1 MFRLF
6 QKHRERVKK
15 YLLVF
20 FLTIVSLGMILVFTP
35 LGGGDLQQG
44 GSTDVLA
51 SIGGAKITMQDL
63 RDRIDT
69 RLRNSSLGS
78 NPQLVPV
85 VAGTM
90 LDQMVLNQAM
100 GMQARKMGLEVS
112 DQELRAALQQLPW
125 LYPNGKFVG
134 MQQYQ
139 NFVSQQMGISTQEFE
154 DEIRQ
159 SLLIQKIQ
167 AVVSDGVSV
176 TPAEVREAYN
186 QRYMKAKIQYVVF
199 DPSKFLKAVP
209 VTDKDLQAYFQK
221 NAARYQQKEQRQAQY
236 VLITPDD
243 VRANVNVS
251 DVEMKQ
257 YYTSHLEDYRVPDR
271 VKVSH
276 ILFKTTGKS
285 PEQVK
290 QLEKTATDVLA
301 KIKAGANFADM
312 AKKYSED
319 TSAQNGGDIGWI
331 THGQTV
337 KEFEDTAFNMAP
349 GQVSGLVH
357 TTYGI
362 HIIKVF
368 DKQTAHL
375 QSFNDVQSA
384 IHDTLMKQK
393 MAAALEAYADQLET
407 KLKANPKQ
415 FASVAKQAGL
425 EVKQTPLYQYSQ
437 TVPDFGSN
445 DAFQNLSFQLRQ
457 DEVGQP
463 ITVPKGTAIIQV
475 TQIVPAHTPKLDDVR
490 ARVEEDYRA
499 AQSQTLAHQKA
510 QAFAEAAKKGDF
522 AKLAKSGGYDLQE
535 SKDFTQQ
542 DTVPNLG
549 PGQGV
554 PEAFTLQAGQT
565 SGVLTAEG
573 NDVVIHVLTH
583 TPPDESGFAAQ
594 QADIREQLLTQ
605 KRALA
610 YEIYRQNLKKE
621 LIASGQLKM
630 NEQGMKTFLA
640 SYSTQQ

>member
-6 QKHRERVKK
+6 KKHREKVKK

-20 FLTIVSLGMILVFTP
+20 FLGIVSLSMVIMFTP
-35 LGGGDLQQG
+35 LGGGNTTQG
-44 GSTDVLA
+44 SADVLA
-51 SIGGAKITMQDL
+51 SVGGTQITMQDL
-63 RDRIDT
+63 RTQIDGW
-69 RLRNSSLGS
+69 LRNSQSES
-78 NPQLVPV
+78 NSHMVPMI
-85 VAGTM
+85 AGTM
-90 LDQMVLNQAM
+90 LDSMVLNRAM
-100 GMQARKMGLEVS
+100 AMQAKKMGLEVS
-112 DQELRAALQQLPW
+112 RQELMAALEKMPW

-134 MQQYQ
+134 MAQYQ
-139 NFVSQQMGISTQEFE
+139 NFVSQQMGITTQEFE
-154 DEIRQ
+154 DQIRQ
-159 SLLIQKIQ
+159 NLLLQKIQ

-176 TPAEVREAYN
+176 TPAELHEAYN

-199 DPSKFLKAVP
+199 DPSKFLKTVP
-209 VTDKDLQAYFQK
+209 ITDKDLQDYFKK
-221 NAARYQQKEQRQAQY
+221 NASHYEQKEQRQVQY

-243 VRANVNVS
+243 VRANVNVT
-251 DVEMKQ
+251 DAEMKQ
-257 YYTSHLEDYRVPDR
+257 YYTSHLSDYRVPDR
-271 VKVSH
+271 VKVAH

-285 PEQVK
+285 PEEVK
-290 QLEKTATDVLA
+290 NLEKTAEDVLA
-301 KIKAGANFADM
+301 KIKAGADFADM
-312 AKKYSED
+312 AKKYSQD
-319 TSAQNGGDIGWI
+319 TSASNGGNIGWI
-331 THGQTV
+331 VHGQTV
-337 KEFEDTAFNMAP
+337 KEFEETAFNMAP

-375 QSFNDVQSA
+375 QSFDDVKDA
-384 IHDTLMKQK
+384 IHDALMKQK
-393 MAAALEAYADQLET
+393 MAAALQDYADKLDN

-415 FASVAKQAGL
+415 FASVAQQAGL
-425 EVKQTPLYQYSQ
+425 QVKQTPPFQYNQ

-445 DAFQNLSFQLRQ
+445 DAFQNLSFELQLN
-457 DEVGQP
+457 EVGQP

-475 TQIVPAHTPKLDDVR
+475 TNIVPAHIPKLDDVR
-490 ARVEEDYRA
+490 PMVEEDYRA
-499 AQSQTLAHQKA
+499 AQSKVIADQKA
-510 QAFAEAAKKGDF
+510 KAFAAQAKKGDF
-522 AKLAKSGGYDLQE
+522 AQLAKAGGYNLQE

-554 PEAFTLQAGQT
+554 PEAFTLQPGQT
-565 SGVLTAEG
+565 SGVLKVEG
-573 NDVVIHVLTH
+573 NEVVIHVLSH

-594 QADIREQLLTQ
+594 QAQIREDLLTQ

-621 LIASGQLKM
+621 LIASGKLKM

-640 SYSTQQ
+640 SYETQ

>member
-6 QKHRERVKK
+6 QKHREKVKK

-35 LGGGDLQQG
+35 LGGGDIEQT
-44 GSTDVLA
+44 STDTLA
-51 SIGGAKITMQDL
+51 SVGGVKITMQDL

-78 NPQLVPV
+78 NPQIVPV
-85 VAGTM
+85 IAGTM
-90 LDQMVLNQAM
+90 LDEMVLGQAM
-100 GMQARKMGLEVS
+100 AMQAKKMGLEVS
-112 DQELRAALQQLPW
+112 NQELAAALQKIPW
-125 LYPNGKFVG
+125 LYSDGKFIG
-134 MQQYQ
+134 MAQYQ
-139 NFVSQQMGISTQEFE
+139 NFVSQQMGITTQEFE
-154 DEIRQ
+154 EQIRQ

-167 AVVSDGVSV
+167 AVVSDGVAV
-176 TPAEVREAYN
+176 TPVEVHEAYN

-209 VTDKDLQAYFQK
+209 VTDKDLEAFFSK
-221 NAARYQQKEQRQAQY
+221 NPSRYQQKEQRQVQY

-251 DVEMKQ
+251 DFELKQ
-257 YYTSHLEDYRVPDR
+257 YYTDHLSDYRMPDR

-276 ILFKTTGKS
+276 ILFKTTGKT

-290 QLEKTATDVLA
+290 QLEKTAADVLA
-301 KIKAGANFADM
+301 KIKAGADFADM

-319 TSAQNGGDIGWI
+319 TSASNGGDIGWI

-337 KEFEDTAFNMAP
+337 KEFDDTAFNMQP

-375 QSFNDVQSA
+375 QSFNDVKGA
-384 IHDTLMKQK
+384 ITETLTKQA
-393 MAAALEAYADQLET
+393 MAAALQSYADKLEA
-407 KLKANPKQ
+407 KLQAAPKQ
-415 FASVAKQAGL
+415 FESITRQAGL
-425 EVKQTPLYQYSQ
+425 EVKQTPLFQYSQ

-457 DEVGQP
+457 GEVGQP
-463 ITVPKGTAIIQV
+463 ITVPKGTAIIQL
-475 TQIVPAHTPKLDDVR
+475 TNIVPAHTPKLDDVR
-490 ARVEEDYRA
+490 SRVEEDYRA
-499 AQSQTLAHQKA
+499 SQSQTLAHQKA
-510 QAFAEAAKKGDF
+510 LALAEAAKKGDF
-522 AKLAKSGGYDLQE
+522 AKLAKAGGYDLQE
-535 SKDFTQQ
+535 SNDFTQQ

-554 PEAFTLQAGQT
+554 PEAFTLQPGQT

-583 TPPDESGFAAQ
+583 TPPDQSGFAAQ
-594 QADIREQLLTQ
+594 QAQIREDLLTQ
-605 KRALA
+605 KRSLA

-621 LIASGQLKM
+621 FIRDGKLKM

-640 SYSTQQ
+640 SYSTQ

>member
-1 MFRLF
+1 
-6 QKHRERVKK
+6 
-15 YLLVF
+15 
-20 FLTIVSLGMILVFTP
+20 
-35 LGGGDLQQG
+35 
-44 GSTDVLA
+44 
-51 SIGGAKITMQDL
+51 
-63 RDRIDT
+63 
-69 RLRNSSLGS
+69 
-78 NPQLVPV
+78 
-85 VAGTM
+85 
-90 LDQMVLNQAM
+90 
-100 GMQARKMGLEVS
+100 
-112 DQELRAALQQLPW
+112 
-125 LYPNGKFVG
+125 
-134 MQQYQ
+134 
-139 NFVSQQMGISTQEFE
+139 
-154 DEIRQ
+154 
-159 SLLIQKIQ
+159 
-167 AVVSDGVSV
+167 
-176 TPAEVREAYN
+176 

-209 VTDKDLQAYFQK
+209 VTEKDLQAYFQK

-251 DVEMKQ
+251 DAEMKQ

-290 QLEKTATDVLA
+290 QLEKTAADVLA

-368 DKQTAHL
+368 DKETAHL

-510 QAFAEAAKKGDF
+510 QAFAEAAQKGDF
-522 AKLAKSGGYDLQE
+522 AKLAKAGGYDLQE

-554 PEAFTLQAGQT
+554 PEAFTLQPGQT

-640 SYSTQQ
+640 SYSTQ

>member
-35 LGGGDLQQG
+35 LGGGDIQQG
-44 GSTDVLA
+44 GSSDVLA
-51 SIGGAKITMQDL
+51 NVGGAKITMQDL

-90 LDQMVLNQAM
+90 LDEMVLNQAM
-100 GMQARKMGLEVS
+100 AMQARKMGLEVS
-112 DQELRAALQQLPW
+112 DQELRAALRQLPW
-125 LYPNGKFVG
+125 LYPNGNFIG

-139 NFVSQQMGISTQEFE
+139 NFISQQMGISTQEFE

-176 TPAEVREAYN
+176 TPAEVHEAYN

-251 DVEMKQ
+251 DAEMKQ
-257 YYTSHLEDYRVPDR
+257 YYTSHLEDYRMPDR

-290 QLEKTATDVLA
+290 QLEKTSADVLA

-375 QSFNDVQSA
+375 QSFNDVKDA

-415 FASVAKQAGL
+415 FASIAKQAGI

-522 AKLAKSGGYDLQE
+522 AKLAKAGGYDLQE

-554 PEAFTLQAGQT
+554 PEAFTLQLGQT

-621 LIASGQLKM
+621 LIASGQLKV

>member
-6 QKHRERVKK
+6 KKHREKVKK

-20 FLTIVSLGMILVFTP
+20 FLGIVSLSMVIMFTP
-35 LGGGDLQQG
+35 LGGGNTAQG
-44 GSTDVLA
+44 SADVLA
-51 SIGGAKITMQDL
+51 SVGGTTITMQDL
-63 RDRIDT
+63 RQTIDN

-78 NPQLVPV
+78 DPHIIPAI
-85 VAGTM
+85 AGTM
-90 LDQMVLNQAM
+90 LDEMVLRQAM
-100 GMQARKMGLEVS
+100 TMQAKKMGLEVS
-112 DQELRAALQQLPW
+112 SQELMAALEKMPW

-134 MQQYQ
+134 MTQYQ

-154 DEIRQ
+154 DQIRQ
-159 SLLIQKIQ
+159 SLLLQKIQ

-176 TPAEVREAYN
+176 TPAEVHEAYD
-186 QRYMKAKIQYVVF
+186 QHYMKAKIQYVVF

-209 VTDKDLQAYFQK
+209 VTDKDLEDYFKK
-221 NAARYQQKEQRQAQY
+221 NASHYEQKEQRQVRY
-236 VLITPDD
+236 VLVTPDD
-243 VRANVNVS
+243 VRANVTVS
-251 DVEMKQ
+251 DAEMKQ
-257 YYTSHLEDYRVPDR
+257 YYTSHLSDYRVPDR
-271 VKVSH
+271 VKVAH
-276 ILFKTTGKS
+276 ILFKTTGKT

-290 QLEKTATDVLA
+290 NLEKTAADVLA

-319 TSAQNGGDIGWI
+319 TSASNGGDIGWI
-331 THGQTV
+331 VHGQTV
-337 KEFEDTAFNMAP
+337 KEFEDTAFNMQP
-349 GQVSGLVH
+349 GTVSGLVH

-362 HIIKVF
+362 HIIKVM

-375 QSFNDVQSA
+375 ESFNDVQDS

-393 MAAALEAYADQLET
+393 MEAARQAYADKLDN

-415 FASVAKQAGL
+415 FDSIAQQAGL
-425 EVKQTPLYQYSQ
+425 EVKQTPLFQYNQ

-445 DAFQNLSFQLRQ
+445 DAFQNLSFELRLN
-457 DEVGQP
+457 EVGQA

-475 TQIVPAHTPKLDDVR
+475 TQIVPAHVPKLDPVH
-490 ARVEEDYRA
+490 AMVEEDYRA
-499 AQSQTLAHQKA
+499 AQSKIIADQKA
-510 QAFAEAAKKGDF
+510 KAFAEQAKKGDF
-522 AKLAKSGGYDLQE
+522 AKLAKAGGYNLQE

-549 PGQGV
+549 PGSGV
-554 PEAFTLQAGQT
+554 PEAFTLQPGQT

-573 NDVVIHVLTH
+573 NNVVIHVLAH
-583 TPPDESGFAAQ
+583 TPPDQSDFASQEAQ
-594 QADIREQLLTQ
+594 IREQLLTQ
-605 KRALA
+605 KRSLA

-621 LIASGQLKM
+621 LIASGKLKM

-640 SYSTQQ
+640 SYETQ

>member
-35 LGGGDLQQG
+35 LGGGDIQQG
-44 GSTDVLA
+44 GSSDVLA
-51 SIGGAKITMQDL
+51 NVGGTKITMQDL

-90 LDQMVLNQAM
+90 LDQMILNQAM
-100 GMQARKMGLEVS
+100 AMQARKMGLEVS
-112 DQELRAALQQLPW
+112 DQELSASLQQLPW
-125 LYPNGKFVG
+125 LYPNGKFIG
-134 MQQYQ
+134 MEQYQ
-139 NFVSQQMGISTQEFE
+139 TFISQQMGISTQEFE
-154 DEIRQ
+154 DQIRQ

-167 AVVSDGVSV
+167 AVVSDGVAV
-176 TPAEVREAYN
+176 TPAEVREAYD

-209 VTDKDLQAYFQK
+209 VTDKDVQDYFQK
-221 NAARYQQKEQRQAQY
+221 NAARYQLKEQRQAQY
-236 VLITPDD
+236 VLVTPDD

-251 DVEMKQ
+251 DAEMKQ

-285 PEQVK
+285 SEQIK
-290 QLEKTATDVLA
+290 QLEKTAADVLA
-301 KIKAGANFADM
+301 KIKAGANFAEM

-319 TSAQNGGDIGWI
+319 TSASNGGDIGWI

-337 KEFEDTAFNMAP
+337 KEFEDTAFNMQP

-375 QSFNDVQSA
+375 QSFNDVKDA

-393 MAAALEAYADQLET
+393 MAAALESYADQLET

-415 FASVAKQAGL
+415 FASIAKQAGL
-425 EVKQTPLYQYSQ
+425 EVKQTPLYQYNQ

-457 DEVGQP
+457 NEVGQP

-490 ARVEEDYRA
+490 GRVEEDYRA

-510 QAFAEAAKKGDF
+510 QAFAEAGKNGDF
-522 AKLAKSGGYDLQE
+522 AKLAKAGGYNVQE

-554 PEAFTLQAGQT
+554 PEAFTLQPGQT
-565 SGVLTAEG
+565 SGVLTVEG

-583 TPPDESGFAAQ
+583 TPPDKSGLAAQ

-640 SYSTQQ
+640 SYSTQ